1 MKPPM
6 RQRGAVV
13 IVAMLVV
20 ALAASAASLMLQQ
33 QDVALR
39 QLEAARDYEQARW
52 LLNGGAQWAR
62 VILRADARSSTIDH
76 GGELWATGLPPT
88 EIEQGKLS
96 GEIVDQQGLFN
107 LNNLVRDGKSSARD
121 IAILKRL
128 LQAAGLRAELADAI
142 ADWMDADSELQS
154 PDGAEDPY
162 YLSLPV
168 PYRTANQPMSG
179 IEELLRVRGCDPAT
193 VARLQQ
199 FATVL
204 PRRTPVNV
212 NMAPPEVLSAIV
224 EGLTLPEA
232 QVLAGGRRTAPFRGR
247 DDFRTRLP
255 RSELNVEIEDYSVDS
270 QFFLVQG
277 LASVGKANLR
287 MQALLQRNGVS
298 LLPSIVWQRMS

>member
-1 MKPPM
+1 MKPPL

-62 VILRADARSSTIDH
+62 VILRADARGSSIDH

-88 EIEQGKLS
+88 EIEQGRLS
-96 GEIVDQQGLFN
+96 GEIHDQQGFFN
-107 LNNLVRDGKSSARD
+107 LNNLVRDGKSSAHD

-128 LQAAGLRAELADAI
+128 LQTIGLRADLADAI
-142 ADWMDADSELQS
+142 ADWIDADSELQS
-154 PDGAEDPY
+154 PEGAEDAY
-162 YLSLPV
+162 YLRLAA
-168 PYRTANQPMSG
+168 PYRAANQPMSG
-179 IEELLRVRGCDPAT
+179 IEELLSVRGCDRAT
-193 VARLQQ
+193 VARLRQ

-204 PRRTPVNV
+204 PRRSPVNV
-212 NMAPPEVLSAIV
+212 NMAPPEVLTAIV

-232 QVLAGGRRTAPFRGR
+232 LVLAGGRRTAPFRGR

-255 RSELNVEIEDYSVDS
+255 RTELNVENEDFSVDT

-287 MQALLQRNGVS
+287 MQALLQRIGVS
-298 LLPSIVWQRMS
+298 LPSIVWQRMS

>member
-1 MKPPM
+1 MSAPI
-6 RQRGAVV
+6 RQKGAAV

-20 ALAASAASLMLQQ
+20 ALAASAAGLMLQQ

-39 QLEAARDYEQARW
+39 RLEAARDYEQARW
-52 LLNGGAQWAR
+52 LLHGGAQWAR

-76 GGELWATGLPPT
+76 GGELWATGLPPANV
-88 EIEQGKLS
+88 EQGKLS

-128 LQAAGLRAELADAI
+128 LQTIGLRADLADAI
-142 ADWMDADSELQS
+142 ADWIDADSDLQS
-154 PDGAEDPY
+154 PEGAEDPY
-162 YLSLPV
+162 YLGLAA
-168 PYRTANQPMSG
+168 PYRAANQAMSG
-179 IEELLRVRGCDPAT
+179 IEELLHVRGCDRAT
-193 VARLQQ
+193 VAHLRQ

-212 NMAPPEVLSAIV
+212 NLAPPEVLSAIV
-224 EGLTLPEA
+224 EGLSLPEA
-232 QVLAGGRRTAPFRGR
+232 QVLAGGRRALPFRGR
-247 DDFRTRLP
+247 PDFRSRLP
-255 RSELNVEIEDYSVDS
+255 RAELNVENEDFSVDT

-287 MQALLQRNGVS
+287 MQALLQRTGAA
-298 LLPSIVWQRMS
+298 LPSIVWQRMS

>member
-1 MKPPM
+1 MKSPT
-6 RQRGAVV
+6 RQGGAVV
-13 IVAMLVV
+13 IVAMLIV
-20 ALAASAASLMLQQ
+20 ALAATAASLMLQQ
-33 QDVALR
+33 QDMAIR

-88 EIEQGKLS
+88 DIEQGKLS
-96 GEIVDQQGLFN
+96 GEIQDQQGFFN

-121 IAILKRL
+121 VANLKRL
-128 LQAAGLRAELADAI
+128 LQTIGLRVDLADAI
-142 ADWMDADSELQS
+142 ADWIDADSELQS
-154 PDGAEDPY
+154 PEGAEDAY
-162 YLSLPV
+162 YLSLAT

-179 IEELLRVRGCDPAT
+179 IEELLRVRGCDDAA
-193 VARLQQ
+193 VARLRQ

-212 NMAPPEVLSAIV
+212 NMAPPEVLAAIV
-224 EGLTLPEA
+224 DGLTLPEA
-232 QVLAGGRRTAPFRGR
+232 LVLASSRRSAPFRGR

-255 RSELNVEIEDYSVDS
+255 RTELNVENEDISVDT

-277 LASVGKANLR
+277 RANVGKADLR
-287 MQALLQRNGVS
+287 MQALVQRIGVT
-298 LLPSIVWQRMS
+298 LPSIVWQRMS

>member
-1 MKPPM
+1 MKPRI

-13 IVAMLVV
+13 IVAMLIV
-20 ALAASAASLMLQQ
+20 ALAATAASLMLQQ
-33 QDVALR
+33 QDSAIR

-88 EIEQGKLS
+88 DIEQGKLS
-96 GEIVDQQGLFN
+96 GEIRDQQGLFN

-128 LQAAGLRAELADAI
+128 LQTIGLRVDLADAI
-142 ADWMDADSELQS
+142 ADWIDADSDLLS
-154 PDGAEDPY
+154 PEGAEDAY
-162 YLSLPV
+162 YLSLAP
-168 PYRTANQPMSG
+168 PYRTANQPMSA
-179 IEELLRVRGCDPAT
+179 IEEILRVRGCNNAT
-193 VARLQQ
+193 VSLLRR

-212 NMAPPEVLSAIV
+212 NMAPPEVLVAIID
-224 EGLTLPEA
+224 GLTLPEA
-232 QVLAGGRRTAPFRGR
+232 QVLASNRRTAPFLGR

-255 RSELNVEIEDYSVDS
+255 RTELNVDNEDFSIDS

-277 LASVGKANLR
+277 RAKVGKADLR
-287 MQALLQRNGVS
+287 MQALVQRNGVT
-298 LLPSIVWQRMS
+298 LPSIVWQRMS